1 MAAIANAAP
10 IGKSGQIQWINKPTP
25 ITVVMT
31 NPNAIIITGLIYFL
45 KWTLETLT
53 PSTNNKGAII
63 VTINNSESKLN
74 WTGIGVINSNMPK
87 KICINARGTLGM
99 KVWTNELSITTAIN
113 IRIVSNIS
121 KLSPL

>member
-1 MAAIANAAP
+1 
-10 IGKSGQIQWINKPTP
+10 
-25 ITVVMT
+25 MT

-74 WTGIGVINSNMPK
+74 
-87 KICINARGTLGM
+87 
-99 KVWTNELSITTAIN
+99 
-113 IRIVSNIS
+113 
-121 KLSPL
+121 